1 MIRALKGYKVV
12 DTSEEN
18 VRCECEFCNIM
29 TGETFTKILNVSPAQ
44 IGAWAQGES
53 IQNAMPQL
61 SVYERELF
69 LTGMEW

>member
-1 MIRALKGYKVV
+1 MTRALKGYKVV

-18 VRCECEFCNIM
+18 VRCECEFRNVM

-44 IGAWAQGES
+44 IDAWVQGEL

-61 SVYERELF
+61 SADDRDLF

>member
-18 VRCECEFCNIM
+18 VRCECEFRNMM
-29 TGETFTKILNVSPAQ
+29 TGETFTKILTVSPAQ
-44 IGAWAQGES
+44 IGAWAQGEL

-61 SVYERELF
+61 SADDRELF

>member
-1 MIRALKGYKVV
+1 MVRALKGYKVV

-18 VRCECEFCNIM
+18 VRCECEFRNVM
-29 TGETFTKILNVSPAQ
+29 TGETFTKTINVSPAQ
-44 IGAWAQGES
+44 IDAWAQGEL

-61 SVYERELF
+61 SADDRDLF